1 MKTPDQCENMVDI
14 RTEIDRLDR
23 QVVAL
28 LGERFAYVKAASK
41 FKSSETSVKAP
52 ERFQAMLEQRRVW
65 AEEEGL
71 NADAIEKT
79 YRDLVNHFIDEEMKH
94 WQQSRVE

>member
-1 MKTPDQCENMVDI
+1 MKTPNQCENMADI
-14 RTEIDRLDR
+14 RAEIDQLDR

-28 LGERFAYVKAASK
+28 LGQRFAYVKSASK
-41 FKSSETSVKAP
+41 FKTSETSVKSP
-52 ERFQAMLEQRRVW
+52 ERFNTMLGQRRVW

-71 NADAIEKT
+71 NPDVIEKM

-94 WQQSRVE
+94 WKQAKIE